1 MLTHI
6 QIRNFAIIDELD
18 LELQPGLTVITGE
31 TGAGK
36 SIMIDAIG
44 LALGDR
50 ADSDLVRAGADK
62 AEISLTLDVQDP
74 VVAAWLQE
82 NDLDLDDTACILRRV
97 VTREGRSR
105 AYINGS
111 PAPLARLR
119 ELGDRLVNIHG
130 QHDHQAL
137 LVAAEQRAI
146 LDAHG
151 GLGGDLIELRKRFQ
165 HWQAVNERYQ
175 AALTSSDER
184 LARIDLLKFQIGE
197 LEALALQE
205 GEIERLDEELHRLA
219 NADRLRA
226 IAAETLQGLYEA
238 DEGSVYERLSALL
251 GRLDEASA
259 LDDDFAAPAELL
271 GQARIQIEE
280 AVTGLRELAG
290 RLESDPARLAE
301 VEARLA
307 RAHELARKHHTEP
320 EALPARLQRMQDEL
334 ARLEGPENSLEAL
347 EAELLQATEAYDR
360 LAADIGAR
368 RRAAAETLAA
378 AITAAM
384 QTLGM
389 EGGRFEVALQPL
401 APGERRAW
409 GLEQVQFLVSANP
422 GQPPRPLAKVASGGE
437 LSRISLAVQ
446 LIAAQQMQLPT
457 LIFDE
462 VDTGIGGAVADAV
475 GRQLRALGER
485 CQVFCVTHL
494 PQVAAY
500 GHQHYQV
507 AKTRSANHTAT
518 TLRRLSAEERVEEIA
533 RMLGGSTITEQTRRH
548 AGEMLHMASEEN
560 GAAPA
565 AGVAP
570 A

>member
-50 ADSDLVRAGADK
+50 AGSDLVRAGADK
-62 AEISLTLDVQDP
+62 AEISLTLEVRDP

-82 NDLDLDDTACILRRV
+82 NDLDLDGGECILRRV

-137 LVAAEQRAI
+137 LVAAEQRAL

-151 GLGGDLIELRKRFQ
+151 DLTGELLALRRHFQ
-165 HWQAVNERYQ
+165 HWQALNERYQ

-197 LEALALQE
+197 LEELALQA

-219 NADRLRA
+219 HADRLRA
-226 IAAETLQGLYEA
+226 ITAEALQRLYEA
-238 DEGSVYERLSALL
+238 DEGTLYEGLSALL
-251 GRLDEASA
+251 GQLEEAAGLDEG
-259 LDDDFAAPAELL
+259 FAAPAELL

-280 AVTGLRELAG
+280 AVTGLRELGG
-290 RLESDPARLAE
+290 RLESDPERLAW
-301 VEARLA
+301 VEQRLA
-307 RAHELARKHHTEP
+307 RAHELARKHHIEA
-320 EALPARLQRMQDEL
+320 EALPARLEKMQAEL
-334 ARLEGPENSLEAL
+334 ARLEGPEHSLEAL
-347 EAELLQATEAYDR
+347 EAELVQATEAYDR
-360 LAADIGAR
+360 LAAEIGER
-368 RRAAAETLAA
+368 RRAAAGELAQ
-378 AITAAM
+378 AITEAM
-384 QTLGM
+384 QDLGM
-389 EGGRFEVALQPL
+389 AGGRFEVALETL
-401 APGERRAW
+401 APGERRVW
-409 GLEQVQFLVSANP
+409 GRERVQFLVSANP

-446 LIAAQQMQLPT
+446 LIAARRMQLPT

-462 VDTGIGGAVADAV
+462 VDTGIGGAVADGV

-507 AKTRSANHTAT
+507 AKTHSAGQTVT
-518 TLRRLSAEERVEEIA
+518 TLRRLTAEERVDEIA
-533 RMLGGSTITEQTRRH
+533 RMLGGSTITEQTRIH
-548 AGEMLHMASEEN
+548 ASEMLHLAGGTAE
-560 GAAPA
+560 AAPA
-565 AGVAP
+565 
-570 A
+570 

>member
-151 GLGGDLIELRKRFQ
+151 GLAGDLIELRRRFQ
-165 HWQAVNERYQ
+165 HWQAANERYQ
-175 AALTSSDER
+175 AALTASDER

-197 LEALALQE
+197 LEELALRE
-205 GEIERLDEELHRLA
+205 GEIERLDDELHRLA
-219 NADRLRA
+219 NADRLRT
-226 IAAETLQGLYEA
+226 IAAETLQALYEA
-238 DEGSVYERLSALL
+238 DEGSVYERLNALL

-259 LDDDFAAPAELL
+259 LDGDFTAPAELL

-307 RAHELARKHHTEP
+307 RAHELARKHHTQP
-320 EALPARLQRMQDEL
+320 EALPSRLQRMRDEL

-422 GQPPRPLAKVASGGE
+422 GQPTRPLAKVASGGE
-437 LSRISLAVQ
+437 LSRISLAIQ

-475 GRQLRALGER
+475 GHQLRALGER

-507 AKTRSANHTAT
+507 AKTRSADHTVT
-518 TLRRLSAEERVEEIA
+518 TLRRLSSEERVEEIA
-533 RMLGGSTITEQTRRH
+533 RMLGGSIITEQTRRH
-548 AGEMLHMASEEN
+548 AGEMLHLASEGN

-565 AGVAP
+565 DAASV
-570 A
+570 

>member
-401 APGERRAW
+401 PPGERRAW

-507 AKTRSANHTAT
+507 AKTRSADHTAT

>member
-507 AKTRSANHTAT
+507 AKTRSADHTAT

-548 AGEMLHMASEEN
+548 AGEMLHMASEGN

-565 AGVAP
+565 GAAS